1 MDGWNTNFLLG
12 WPIFRCE
19 MLVCRQG
26 NSLFGLTLIH
36 QQYQVCNFPQW
47 SLEKTKHV
55 QAYQLRHSS
64 CNHWAF
70 WVESTEYGSSVL
82 NNFFVWSL
90 LIHQAQLTL
99 ILFDN
104 QGFSFD
110 MWPVD
115 PGYLLFLGGGMKNLP
130 SCYIIRII
138 KSHTRIPF
146 ELTSIMQCHTCRGVD
161 ASHHL
166 RCWRFPKTHSQK
178 YHHFFPS
185 TQLHSDSPSWPWLFT
200 GVFPVVFPAVSGL
213 EGFSKKKIHP
223 RALWA
228 LRCWE
233 DFPGRISS
241 GDWGSWC
248 IPTVQAGFT
257 KAWDHGC
264 LGGVGFKYFL
274 FSPRSLRKW
283 SNLTNIFQMDWNHQ
297 QAVFWWCFVVDTLG
311 ISKILLEIWWVWLF
325 YGACCL
331 APLTLHTTNKRYCIR
346 YL

>member
-115 PGYLLFLGGGMKNLP
+115 PGYLLFFLGGDEKPAQLLYYKDYKKP
-130 SCYIIRII
+130 Y
-138 KSHTRIPF
+138 KDPF
-146 ELTSIMQCHTCRGVD
+146 
-161 ASHHL
+161 
-166 RCWRFPKTHSQK
+166 W
-178 YHHFFPS
+178 
-185 TQLHSDSPSWPWLFT
+185 
-200 GVFPVVFPAVSGL
+200 
-213 EGFSKKKIHP
+213 
-223 RALWA
+223 
-228 LRCWE
+228 
-233 DFPGRISS
+233 
-241 GDWGSWC
+241 
-248 IPTVQAGFT
+248 
-257 KAWDHGC
+257 
-264 LGGVGFKYFL
+264 
-274 FSPRSLRKW
+274 
-283 SNLTNIFQMDWNHQ
+283 TNQYNAM
-297 QAVFWWCFVVDTLG
+297 
-311 ISKILLEIWWVWLF
+311 
-325 YGACCL
+325 
-331 APLTLHTTNKRYCIR
+331 P